1 MLNALWNY
9 KVARCLARFLN
20 AGGFPAI
27 KEMTVNKKS
36 HAVGGNLVNVSSVA
50 RAFHG
55 HLY

>member
-36 HAVGGNLVNVSSVA
+36 HAVGGNLVSVSSVA
-50 RAFHG
+50 RVFHG